1 MSRIYRSVEKSSSS
15 LFDVGRILTVFEIG
29 DTVGERKDEPRVPDV
44 QRSVPRSTR
53 YGGPKVG
60 D

>member
-1 MSRIYRSVEKSSSS
+1 M
-15 LFDVGRILTVFEIG
+15 FDVGRILTVFEIG